1 MKKAAL
7 AMQVAFGLILCVII
21 LWAWLYSPIPLWEV
35 RYPHGSQPIGW
46 RTATVAVIILLV
58 SQYLSRII
66 FRQLTGS
73 PLLGKLR

>member
-35 RYPHGSQPIGW
+35 RYLDGSQPIGW
-46 RTATVAVIILLV
+46 HTATVIILLV

-66 FRQLTGS
+66 FRRFT
-73 PLLGKLR
+73 R